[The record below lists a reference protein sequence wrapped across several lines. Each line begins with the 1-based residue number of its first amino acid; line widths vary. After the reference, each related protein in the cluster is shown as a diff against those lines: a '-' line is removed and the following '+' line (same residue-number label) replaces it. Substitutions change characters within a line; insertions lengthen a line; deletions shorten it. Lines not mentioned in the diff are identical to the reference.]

1 MSEELVV
8 YVCKRCT
15 TSAGEGGTC
24 VYCGGQRV
32 ACHPGHDGDPARRPL
47 IDEHGNVLTR
57 APIWWLHFTIPSL
70 MDRNDS

>member
-1 MSEELVV
+1 MGEELVI

-32 ACHPGHDGDPARRPL
+32 ACHPGDDGDPARRPL

-70 MDRNDS
+70 INREDS